1 MRTVLSSDA
10 EKICKLS
17 GAQHTDLPVIANTQ
31 IHTQITNTHTHT
43 HTHAYTQTHAHTN
56 TQTHAVTKS
65 ANGGRSKML
74 LY

>member
-1 MRTVLSSDA
+1 MRTVSSDDA

-43 HTHAYTQTHAHTN
+43 HAYTQTHAHTN
-56 TQTHAVTKS
+56 THTHAVTKS
-65 ANGGRSKML
+65 AKGGRSKML

>member
-1 MRTVLSSDA
+1 MRTVLSFEA

-17 GAQHTDLPVIANTQ
+17 GAQHTELPVIANTQ

-43 HTHAYTQTHAHTN
+43 HAYTQTHAHTN
-56 TQTHAVTKS
+56 TYTHAVTKS
-65 ANGGRSKML
+65 AKGGRSKML